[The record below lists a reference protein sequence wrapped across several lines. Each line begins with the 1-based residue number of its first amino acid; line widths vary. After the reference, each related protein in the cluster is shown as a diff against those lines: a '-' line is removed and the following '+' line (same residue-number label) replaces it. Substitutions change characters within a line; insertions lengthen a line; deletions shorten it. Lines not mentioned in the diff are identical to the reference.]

1 MSSYLL
7 WESVKYYL
15 DDLVGGVK
23 SVTPSSPKNWF
34 VERGG
39 GQGHP
44 CYFFGQKHHANS
56 CGYSAPFSPI
66 VSE

>member
-1 MSSYLL
+1 MSTHGRFEVIISSFHKIYGPYSVSSYLL

-39 GQGHP
+39 
-44 CYFFGQKHHANS
+44 S
-56 CGYSAPFSPI
+56 R
-66 VSE
+66 